1 MKGIDL
7 SHWNPN
13 WRPAESEAAGAKFA
27 ILRAGS
33 INDVTG
39 IPYRDNL
46 IDEHYARGNPSG
58 LKLGYY
64 WYMRPQHNPEGQ
76 ADFFW
81 NIVKDFRRDLPLWC
95 DIEKSGGLNPAKVT
109 ASVLLFCRRLAQH
122 APVGIYT
129 RATFSNSFMFPD
141 PALATFPLWVARYT
155 PTLNHPWGD
164 VGTFRPRP
172 WRNWLLWQWSADT
185 NFRGWEFGVDSPQI
199 DLNIWNEEFPL

>member
-1 MKGIDL
+1 MRGIDL

-13 WRPAESEAAGAKFA
+13 WRPAETLEAGAKFA

-46 IDEHYARGNPSG
+46 IDQHYARGAPTA

-64 WYMRPQHNPEGQ
+64 WYMRPQHDPVKQ
-76 ADFFW
+76 ADYFW
-81 NIVKDFRRDLPLWC
+81 EIVKGFRRELPLWC
-95 DIEKSGGLNPAKVT
+95 DIENNGNLAPKAVT
-109 ASVLLFCRRLAQH
+109 SAVLRFCARLELH

-129 RATFSNSFMFPD
+129 RATFSNFYMTPE
-141 PALATFPLWVARYT
+141 PALAKYPLWVARYS

-164 VGTFRPRP
+164 KGTFRPNP
-172 WRNWLLWQWSADT
+172 WRNWLIWQWSADT
-185 NFRGWEFGVDSPQI
+185 NFRGSEFGVDSPQI
-199 DLNIWNEEFPL
+199 DLNVWNEEFPL